1 MTGMEFLGSS
11 EISPLDALLKDL
23 CNGENVNIEE
33 AIRADISISPPSPV
47 DPIPINNTNEPKS
60 LPVNRKKRQ
69 SKNKSNQA
77 KTLKRDRK
85 KHGESKEKSF
95 KITKPE
101 VEPLDG
107 PDSSRNRQRT
117 SDRERKSK
125 TRDFSSPNLVNLK
138 MDSQDVTKT
147 KARKIHT
154 ERGGKWD
161 ASTVNLSQS
170 ETVPAKLDFLSA
182 TAVDFLD
189 ATYEDIKLALDNH
202 IADLTGD
209 DLMEVSSSHSDY
221 QNFETAFVQRLS
233 GSRLH
238 RVTGID
244 DLTRS
249 EGRRMGETSGE
260 SGSESSGWIT
270 TKDLSSLRRRS
281 GSEGLLTSLENTT
294 EPESEFQTK
303 KKSPVKINQLT
314 HSSSVPNIKD
324 KSSLKKSKSKKTLT
338 PRLTSALVPKQS
350 PPTDTTSE
358 VTSPTTSEEVVVTA
372 PTLVT
377 PLASRVSKSNLNR
390 QVITK
395 VTKSQLNKD
404 SHPPLPF
411 TSWEEDGALRP
422 PKNKIFGEKN
432 SKIKI
437 SK

>member
-1 MTGMEFLGSS
+1 
-11 EISPLDALLKDL
+11 
-23 CNGENVNIEE
+23 
-33 AIRADISISPPSPV
+33 
-47 DPIPINNTNEPKS
+47 
-60 LPVNRKKRQ
+60 
-69 SKNKSNQA
+69 
-77 KTLKRDRK
+77 
-85 KHGESKEKSF
+85 
-95 KITKPE
+95 
-101 VEPLDG
+101 
-107 PDSSRNRQRT
+107 
-117 SDRERKSK
+117 
-125 TRDFSSPNLVNLK
+125 